1 MPTQAAATGAPAPSG
16 GTTAQVVPSSTMTTA
31 APIGLKQTSAANKVT
46 VWLTSLA
53 KVTVQGHGPGEISG
67 PAVAVTVR
75 VRNGASTPL
84 DLDHVIVNLLDA
96 KGQLATPMS
105 GDPAAPFH
113 GRLAAGADQSAV
125 YVFSVT
131 ASALK
136 PVQIS
141 VTYDVEEPTVLF
153 KGNL

>member
-1 MPTQAAATGAPAPSG
+1 
-16 GTTAQVVPSSTMTTA
+16 MTTA
-31 APIGLKQTSAANKVT
+31 APIGLGETSPANPVA
-46 VWLTSLA
+46 VSLTKLVRLQVEG
-53 KVTVQGHGPGEISG
+53 KGPGEISG

-75 VRNGASTPL
+75 IRNQATSPL

-96 KGQLATPMS
+96 TGQLATPMTA
-105 GDPAAPFH
+105 DPAAPFH
-113 GRLAAGADQSAV
+113 GQLAAGADQSAV

-131 ASALK
+131 KDALR

-141 VTYDVEEPTVLF
+141 VTYNVEEPTVLF